1 MVRAALAVVSGVA
14 AAIILLVRRKSLL
27 KPRSWYDSLP
37 VFCLR
42 NKGGMEVTISAMG
55 ASILKLIVPDAKGH
69 KADIVLG
76 YQGIEQYVVRELFQ
90 HHSSS

>member
-1 MVRAALAVVSGVA
+1 MVRVEFALISGLA
-14 AAIILLVRRKSLL
+14 AAAFLLRKFLWDK
-27 KPRSWYDSLP
+27 KPRSWYESLP
-37 VFCLR
+37 IFCLR

-76 YQGIEQYVVRELFQ
+76 YQGVEHYVVR
-90 HHSSS
+90 SS